1 MPTLNTT
8 RGPSQLLTPVRSQ
21 HNRQVGMPVQ
31 DAVGQR
37 WDGEEVHRNDGFT
50 MIAQERKPAFRGF
63 GVSRRFTHPAGD
75 RSQSNAGNN
84 ELARVTGHQ

>member
-1 MPTLNTT
+1 
-8 RGPSQLLTPVRSQ
+8 
-21 HNRQVGMPVQ
+21 
-31 DAVGQR
+31 
-37 WDGEEVHRNDGFT
+37 
-50 MIAQERKPAFRGF
+50 MITQERKPAFRGF